1 MKIWS
6 LLKDIL
12 LTGTGV
18 SVIISQMFVHSP
30 SDAMLV
36 TGLALT
42 VPTLADHAK
51 SVLSSPV
58 KSPEATP
65 EHGGSAPSP

>member
-1 MKIWS
+1 MKVWS

-18 SVIISQMFVHSP
+18 AVILSQMFVHAP

-36 TGLALT
+36 TGLSLT

-51 SVLSSPV
+51 TVLSSPHESV
-58 KSPEATP
+58 KASPEP
-65 EHGGSAPSP
+65 GESAP